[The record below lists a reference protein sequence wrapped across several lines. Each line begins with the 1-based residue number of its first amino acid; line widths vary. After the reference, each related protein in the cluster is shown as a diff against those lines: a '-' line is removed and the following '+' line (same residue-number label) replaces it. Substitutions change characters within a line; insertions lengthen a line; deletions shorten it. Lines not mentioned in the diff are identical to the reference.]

1 MKRVSLSSAEL
12 IAGNQDLLTEILIRI
27 PAKPLLKF
35 KCVSKQWLSLISDPR
50 FCILHACHHRVLNPT
65 PNALLLN
72 NFYSST
78 PTFQFVPLMGDDAS
92 SYSQVAVF
100 DYLNVSPN
108 FWLKIKNSCNG
119 LILCMSIFY
128 GGGFDDAGSE
138 LKGIIC
144 NPTTKQFK
152 TLSFPVPKFRDSKTY
167 SSFYGLAFDPLKSQ
181 HYKIICLHVDYR
193 GSKNPQI
200 YLYSSL
206 TNSWSFWQ
214 NSLEAPTLYG
224 FVNGVFCNDAIHW
237 CSYEQTTLYFDV
249 NTESLKIMPM
259 PPIFSTVNRSREFMY
274 FGESRGRLHMAGI
287 RSHFISGFDVWEMA
301 SDYSGWSLLFHVN
314 LRSVKRAFPKKK
326 FDSFTILNVLRAEKE
341 EESKVVISVDSTAMS
356 LNILGGTL
364 KTLSVLEPGLGFPAD
379 LGYEGHDAFQY
390 FQSLVCV

>member
-1 MKRVSLSSAEL
+1 MKRVSLSSAEI
-12 IAGNQDLLTEILIRI
+12 IASNQDLLTEILIRI

-35 KCVSKQWLSLISDPR
+35 KSVSKQWLSLISDPK
-50 FCILHACHHRVLNPT
+50 FCIWHACHQRVLNPT

-78 PTFQFVPLMGDDAS
+78 PTFQFIPLIGDDSS
-92 SYSQVAVF
+92 SYSQAAVF

-108 FWLKIKNSCNG
+108 YRLKIKNSCNG

-128 GGGFDDAGSE
+128 GCGFDDAGSE

-152 TLSFPVPKFRDSKTY
+152 TLSFPVPKFGNSKTY
-167 SSFYGLAFDPLKSQ
+167 SSFYGLAFDPLKSH

-193 GSKNPQI
+193 VSKNPQI
-200 YLYSSL
+200 YLYSSR
-206 TNSWSFWQ
+206 TNSWSFLQ

-259 PPIFSTVNRSREFMY
+259 PPIFSTVNRFREMMY
-274 FGESRGRLHMAGI
+274 FGESRGRLHLAGI
-287 RSHFISGFDVWEMA
+287 GRRFISRFDVWEMA
-301 SDYSGWSLLFHVN
+301 SDYSGWSLLYNVN
-314 LRSVKRAFPKKK
+314 LHSMKRAFPEQT
-326 FDSFTILNVLRAEKE
+326 FDTFSILNVLLAEKE
-341 EESKVVISVDSTAMS
+341 EESKVVISVDSIAVS
-356 LNILGGTL
+356 LNVYDGTW
-364 KTLSVLEPGLGFPAD
+364 KMLSVLEPGLEFPAE